1 MKVISFSLWGTD
13 LKYLIGAIRNAE
25 LALEIYPGWE
35 CWYYVGTSVP
45 YPIINKLTEH
55 DHVKI
60 IRKHNFGDW
69 TSMLWRFE
77 PAADP
82 NVEVM
87 ISRDTD
93 SRLNMREKSAVD
105 EWLESDKGFHI
116 MRDHPYHKFPV
127 LGGMWGAKKDTIPDM
142 IELTYNWGGDNT
154 YGTDYGFF
162 AHSILPTL
170 SEDNIMIHDEFF
182 DKKPFPTKRENFEF
196 VGQIFDEKEK
206 TVRQHVET
214 LKVYLIKI

>member
-1 MKVISFSLWGTD
+1 MVCG
-13 LKYLIGAIRNAE
+13 
-25 LALEIYPGWE
+25 
-35 CWYYVGTSVP
+35 VQ
-45 YPIINKLTEH
+45 
-55 DHVKI
+55 
-60 IRKHNFGDW
+60 
-69 TSMLWRFE
+69 
-77 PAADP
+77 
-82 NVEVM
+82 
-87 ISRDTD
+87 
-93 SRLNMREKSAVD
+93 
-105 EWLESDKGFHI
+105 
-116 MRDHPYHKFPV
+116 
-127 LGGMWGAKKDTIPDM
+127 KKDTIPDM

-214 LKVYLIKI
+214 LKDYLIKI